1 MGTLKFTI
9 TIDYLQENF
18 GQSSKPAKASLWSEN
33 TGVSSGKKNSSI
45 LIKKSNIGI
54 KINAK
59 SSQSKTSKIE
69 NTVFTDKETILQL
82 DKTLNTSTSTSNTV
96 NIDTKSDV
104 GNILP
109 LRSLVGAYSDSSDND
124 SD

>member
-1 MGTLKFTI
+1 MQK
-9 TIDYLQENF
+9 NF

-33 TGVSSGKKNSSI
+33 MGVSSGKKNSSI